1 MTGFENYLLHLLTA
15 TALIMVFFV
24 AYTYVTPFDEV
35 LLIRQGNNAAALSL
49 GGALIGFS
57 LTVASSILHTD
68 TYYQFLAWA
77 VGAMIVQILVYVV
90 TAKLLHISKGHI
102 EAGNTAFGGLIGG
115 LSLSLGI
122 INAACIS

>member
-1 MTGFENYLLHLLTA
+1 MPGFENYILHLLTA
-15 TALIMVFFV
+15 TALIMAFFV
-24 AYTYVTPFDEV
+24 IYTYVTPIDEI
-35 LLIRQGNNAAALSL
+35 LLIRQGNNAAALSF

-68 TYYQFLAWA
+68 NYYQFLMWA
-77 VGAMIVQILVYVV
+77 GGALIVQILVYVV
-90 TAKLLHISKGHI
+90 ATKLLRISKGHI

-115 LSLSLGI
+115 LSLALGI